1 MPNSRRPTNGDAS
14 PAAAAKRIMSNG
26 SRPVLDDQ
34 SFHKMIALE
43 RKRSERSHKSF
54 LLMLLDAGDQLP
66 SQPNGEALGKILAAL
81 SLATR
86 ETDVT
91 GWYQNNATVGV
102 MFTEIASEDRHS
114 IVGTLLTRISVA
126 LRSSLSLDLFNQ
138 VSISFHLFPEE
149 FNRDMPQC
157 PSDPTLYPDILH
169 RDKTKKLFSIMKR
182 LMDIVG
188 SAAALVLFSPIFVL
202 IAVLIKLSS
211 RGSVILKQKRL
222 GQFGK
227 TFTLLKFRTMYANS
241 DSQIHREFM
250 QRVITGNYDGTVE
263 RGKPVYTKMTD
274 DPRVTRIGRLL
285 RRTSMDELPQFF
297 NVLKGDMSLVGPR
310 PPLVYE
316 YVNYD
321 IWHRRRVVEGK
332 PGITGLW
339 QVSGRSRLPFDEM
352 VRLDIQYERAS
363 SFWLDLQ
370 ILMQTPRAILL
381 GDDAF

>member
-1 MPNSRRPTNGDAS
+1 MPNSRRSTNGDAS
-14 PAAAAKRIMSNG
+14 PAAVAHRNMSNG
-26 SRPVLDDQ
+26 DRQILDDQ

-54 LLMLLDAGDQLP
+54 LLMLLDSGGQLP
-66 SQPNGEALGKILAAL
+66 SQQNGEALGKILAAL

-86 ETDVT
+86 ETDIT

-102 MFTEIASEDRHS
+102 MFTEIASEDRNS
-114 IVGTLLTRISVA
+114 IVSTLLTRISVA
-126 LRSSLSLDLFNQ
+126 LKSSLSLDQFNQ

-149 FNRDMPQC
+149 FNRETPQR
-157 PSDPTLYPDILH
+157 PSDPTLYPDVLH

-182 LMDIVG
+182 LMDVAG
-188 SAAALVLFSPIFVL
+188 SATALALFSPIFVL
-202 IAVLIKLSS
+202 IAVLIKL
-211 RGSVILKQKRL
+211 GSKGPVILKQERL

-241 DSQIHREFM
+241 DSQIHRQFM
-250 QRVITGNYDGTVE
+250 QRVISGNYDGTME

-285 RRTSMDELPQFF
+285 RRTSLDELPQFI

-310 PPLVYE
+310 PPLAYE

-339 QVSGRSRLPFDEM
+339 QVSGRSRVPFDEM
-352 VRLDIQYERAS
+352 VRLDIRYERTS

>member
-14 PAAAAKRIMSNG
+14 PAAVAKRIPSNG
-26 SRPVLDDQ
+26 SRQVLEDQ

-126 LRSSLSLDLFNQ
+126 LKSSLSLDLFNQ

-157 PSDPTLYPDILH
+157 PSDPTLYPDILR
-169 RDKTKKLFSIMKR
+169 RDKTRKLFSIMKR
-182 LMDIVG
+182 LMDIAG
-188 SAAALVLFSPIFVL
+188 SAAALALFSPILVL

-211 RGSVILKQKRL
+211 RGPVILRQKRL

-263 RGKPVYTKMTD
+263 SGKPVYTKMTD

-310 PPLVYE
+310 PPLAYE

>member
-14 PAAAAKRIMSNG
+14 PAAVARRITSNG
-26 SRPVLDDQ
+26 SRQVLDDQ

-81 SLATR
+81 ALATR

-91 GWYQNNATVGV
+91 GWYQNNAIVGV

-126 LRSSLSLDLFNQ
+126 LKSSLSLDLFNQ

-182 LMDIVG
+182 LMDIAG
-188 SAAALVLFSPIFVL
+188 SAAALTLFSPILVL

-211 RGSVILKQKRL
+211 RGPVILKQKRL

-241 DSQIHREFM
+241 DPQIHREFM

-263 RGKPVYTKMTD
+263 KGKPVYTKMTD

-310 PPLVYE
+310 PCLPYE
-316 YVNYD
+316 YDEYD
-321 IWHRRRVVEGK
+321 DWHKRRLSVL
-332 PGITGLW
+332 PSCTGLW
-339 QVSGRSRLPFDEM
+339 QVSSRSEVGFDDM
-352 VRLDIQYERAS
+352 VLLDLYYIDNLS
-363 SFWLDLQ
+363 PWLDFQL
-370 ILMQTPRAILL
+370 ILKTIPVMIFGR
-381 GDDAF
+381 GGK

>member
-14 PAAAAKRIMSNG
+14 PAAVAKRITSNG
-26 SRPVLDDQ
+26 SRQVLDDQ

-126 LRSSLSLDLFNQ
+126 LKSSLSLDLFNQ

-157 PSDPTLYPDILH
+157 PSDPTLYPDILR
-169 RDKTKKLFSIMKR
+169 RDKTRKLFSIVKR
-182 LMDIVG
+182 LMDIAG
-188 SAAALVLFSPIFVL
+188 SAAALALFSPILVL

-211 RGSVILKQKRL
+211 RGPVILRQKRL

-227 TFTLLKFRTMYANS
+227 TFILLKFRTMYANS

-263 RGKPVYTKMTD
+263 SGKPVYTKMTD

-310 PPLVYE
+310 PPLAYE

>member
-14 PAAAAKRIMSNG
+14 PAAVAKRITSNG
-26 SRPVLDDQ
+26 SRQVLDDQ

-126 LRSSLSLDLFNQ
+126 LKSSLSLDLFNQ

-157 PSDPTLYPDILH
+157 PSDPTLYPDILR
-169 RDKTKKLFSIMKR
+169 RDKTRKLFSIMKR
-182 LMDIVG
+182 LMDIAG
-188 SAAALVLFSPIFVL
+188 SAAALALFSPILVL

-211 RGSVILKQKRL
+211 RGPVILRQKRL

-263 RGKPVYTKMTD
+263 SGKPVYTKMTD

-310 PPLVYE
+310 PPLAYE

>member
-14 PAAAAKRIMSNG
+14 PAAVARRITSNG
-26 SRPVLDDQ
+26 SRQVLDDQ

-81 SLATR
+81 ALATR

-91 GWYQNNATVGV
+91 GWYQNNAIVGV

-126 LRSSLSLDLFNQ
+126 LKSSLSLDLFNQ

-182 LMDIVG
+182 LMDIAG
-188 SAAALVLFSPIFVL
+188 SAAALTLFSPILVL

-211 RGSVILKQKRL
+211 RGPVILKQKRL
-222 GQFGK
+222 GQFGR

-241 DSQIHREFM
+241 DPQIHREFM

-263 RGKPVYTKMTD
+263 KGKPVYTKMTD

-310 PPLVYE
+310 PPLAYE

-352 VRLDIQYERAS
+352 VRLDIQYEQAW

>member
-14 PAAAAKRIMSNG
+14 PVAVARGITPNG
-26 SRPVLDDQ
+26 SRQVVDDQ

-81 SLATR
+81 ALATR

-91 GWYQNNATVGV
+91 GWYQNNAIVGV

-126 LRSSLSLDLFNQ
+126 LKSSLSLDLFNQ

-157 PSDPTLYPDILH
+157 PSDPTLYPDILR
-169 RDKTKKLFSIMKR
+169 RDKTRKLFSIMKR
-182 LMDIVG
+182 LMDIAG
-188 SAAALVLFSPIFVL
+188 SAAALTLFSPILVL

-211 RGSVILKQKRL
+211 RGPVILKQKRL

-241 DSQIHREFM
+241 DPRIHREFM

-263 RGKPVYTKMTD
+263 KGKPVYTKMTD

-310 PPLVYE
+310 PPLAYE

-352 VRLDIQYERAS
+352 VRLDIQYEQAW

>member
-1 MPNSRRPTNGDAS
+1 
-14 PAAAAKRIMSNG
+14 
-26 SRPVLDDQ
+26 
-34 SFHKMIALE
+34 
-43 RKRSERSHKSF
+43 
-54 LLMLLDAGDQLP
+54 
-66 SQPNGEALGKILAAL
+66 
-81 SLATR
+81 
-86 ETDVT
+86 
-91 GWYQNNATVGV
+91 
-102 MFTEIASEDRHS
+102 
-114 IVGTLLTRISVA
+114 
-126 LRSSLSLDLFNQ
+126 LSLDLFNQ

-157 PSDPTLYPDILH
+157 PSDPTLYPDILR
-169 RDKTKKLFSIMKR
+169 RDKTRKLFSIMKR
-182 LMDIVG
+182 LMDIAG
-188 SAAALVLFSPIFVL
+188 SAAALALFSPILVL

-211 RGSVILKQKRL
+211 RGPVILRQKRL

-263 RGKPVYTKMTD
+263 SGKPVYTKMTD

-310 PPLVYE
+310 PPLAYE

>member
-14 PAAAAKRIMSNG
+14 PAAVAKRITSNG
-26 SRPVLDDQ
+26 SRQVLDDQ

-126 LRSSLSLDLFNQ
+126 LKSSLSLDLFNQ

-157 PSDPTLYPDILH
+157 PSDPTLYPDILR
-169 RDKTKKLFSIMKR
+169 RDKTRKLFSIVKR
-182 LMDIVG
+182 LMDIAG
-188 SAAALVLFSPIFVL
+188 SAAALALFSPILVL

-211 RGSVILKQKRL
+211 RGPVILRQKRL

-250 QRVITGNYDGTVE
+250 QRVITGNYDGTVKS
-263 RGKPVYTKMTD
+263 GKPVYTKMTD

-310 PPLVYE
+310 PPLAYE

>member
-14 PAAAAKRIMSNG
+14 PAAVARGITPNG
-26 SRPVLDDQ
+26 SRQVLDDQ

-81 SLATR
+81 ALATR

-91 GWYQNNATVGV
+91 GWYQNNAIVGV

-126 LRSSLSLDLFNQ
+126 LKSCLSLELFNQ

-157 PSDPTLYPDILH
+157 PSDPTLYPDILR

-182 LMDIVG
+182 LMDIAG
-188 SAAALVLFSPIFVL
+188 SAAALTLFSPILVL

-211 RGSVILKQKRL
+211 RGPVILKQKRL

-241 DSQIHREFM
+241 DPQIHREFM

-263 RGKPVYTKMTD
+263 KGKPVYTKMTD

-310 PPLVYE
+310 PPLAYE

-352 VRLDIQYERAS
+352 VRLDIQYEQAW

>member
-1 MPNSRRPTNGDAS
+1 MPNSRRPTNGDVS
-14 PAAAAKRIMSNG
+14 PAAVAKRITSNG
-26 SRPVLDDQ
+26 SRQVLDDQ

-126 LRSSLSLDLFNQ
+126 LKSCLSLDLFNQ

-149 FNRDMPQC
+149 FNRQMPQC

-211 RGSVILKQKRL
+211 RGPVILRQKRL

-310 PPLVYE
+310 PPLAYE

-352 VRLDIQYERAS
+352 VRLDIQYERAW

>member
-14 PAAAAKRIMSNG
+14 PVAVARGITPNG
-26 SRPVLDDQ
+26 SRQVLDDQ

-81 SLATR
+81 ALATR

-91 GWYQNNATVGV
+91 GWYQNNAIVGV

-126 LRSSLSLDLFNQ
+126 LKSSLSLDLFNQ

-157 PSDPTLYPDILH
+157 PSDPTLYPDILR
-169 RDKTKKLFSIMKR
+169 RDKTRKLFSIMKR
-182 LMDIVG
+182 LMDIAG
-188 SAAALVLFSPIFVL
+188 SAAALTLFSPILVL

-211 RGSVILKQKRL
+211 RGPVILKQKRL

-241 DSQIHREFM
+241 DPRIHREFM

-263 RGKPVYTKMTD
+263 KGKPVYTKMTD

-310 PPLVYE
+310 PPLAYE

>member
-1 MPNSRRPTNGDAS
+1 MPNSRRPTNGDAN
-14 PAAAAKRIMSNG
+14 PAAVARRITPNG
-26 SRPVLDDQ
+26 SRQVLDDQ
-34 SFHKMIALE
+34 SFHNMIALE

-66 SQPNGEALGKILAAL
+66 SQHNGEALGKILAAL
-81 SLATR
+81 ALATR

-91 GWYQNNATVGV
+91 GWYQNNAIVGV

-126 LRSSLSLDLFNQ
+126 LKSSLSLDLFNQ

-157 PSDPTLYPDILH
+157 PSDPTLYPDILR

-182 LMDIVG
+182 LMDIAG
-188 SAAALVLFSPIFVL
+188 SAAALTLFSPILVL

-211 RGSVILKQKRL
+211 RGPVILKQKRL

-241 DSQIHREFM
+241 DPQIHREFM

-263 RGKPVYTKMTD
+263 KGKPVYTKMTD

-310 PPLVYE
+310 PPLAYE

-352 VRLDIQYERAS
+352 VRLDIQYEQAW

>member
-14 PAAAAKRIMSNG
+14 PAAVAKRITSNG
-26 SRPVLDDQ
+26 SRQVLDDQ

-91 GWYQNNATVGV
+91 GWYQDNATVGV

-126 LRSSLSLDLFNQ
+126 LKSSLSLDLFNQ

-149 FNRDMPQC
+149 LNRQMPQC

-188 SAAALVLFSPIFVL
+188 SAAALALFSPIFVL

-211 RGSVILKQKRL
+211 RGPVILKQKRL

-227 TFTLLKFRTMYANS
+227 AFTLLKFRTMYANS
-241 DSQIHREFM
+241 DSQVHREFM
-250 QRVITGNYDGTVE
+250 QRVITGNYDGTME
-263 RGKPVYTKMTD
+263 GGKPVYTKMTD

-285 RRTSMDELPQFF
+285 RRTSLDELPQFF
-297 NVLKGDMSLVGPR
+297 NVLKGEMSLVGPR
-310 PPLVYE
+310 PPLAYE

-352 VRLDIQYERAS
+352 VRLDIQYEQGW

>member
-14 PAAAAKRIMSNG
+14 PTAVAKRITSNG
-26 SRPVLDDQ
+26 SRQVLDDQ

-126 LRSSLSLDLFNQ
+126 LKSSLSLDLFNQ

-157 PSDPTLYPDILH
+157 PSDPTLYPDILR
-169 RDKTKKLFSIMKR
+169 RDKTRKLFSIVKR
-182 LMDIVG
+182 LMDIAG
-188 SAAALVLFSPIFVL
+188 SAAALALFSPILVL

-211 RGSVILKQKRL
+211 RGPVILRQKRL

-263 RGKPVYTKMTD
+263 SGKPVYTKMTD

-310 PPLVYE
+310 PPLAYE